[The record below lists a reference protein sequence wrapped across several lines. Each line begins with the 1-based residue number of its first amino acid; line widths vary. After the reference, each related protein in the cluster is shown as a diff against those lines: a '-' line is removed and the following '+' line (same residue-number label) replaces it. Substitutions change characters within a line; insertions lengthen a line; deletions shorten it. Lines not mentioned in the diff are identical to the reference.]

1 MQGKQTGGS
10 NVCNANRQDVAM
22 YAMQTDRRQQCMQC
36 KQTGGNNFCT
46 AQIQKVHCSN
56 VCIAQTEDSNVS
68 IAHIQSYSRY
78 FVAMHV

>member
-1 MQGKQTGGS
+1 
-10 NVCNANRQDVAM
+10 
-22 YAMQTDRRQQCMQC
+22 MQC

-68 IAHIQSYSRY
+68 IAQCTHTVIQQVPSSNACINSIFMCTTHRQTQGEDRG
-78 FVAMHV
+78 